1 VRRERQ
7 ATLLL
12 RRERCSLEF
21 RGQPSFNDGLHEDLV
36 KINTEK
42 QHVAKVPRDLEAPQ
56 IVNLGSSGI
65 EGHKDVAANG

>member
-1 VRRERQ
+1 
-7 ATLLL
+7 
-12 RRERCSLEF
+12 
-21 RGQPSFNDGLHEDLV
+21 V